1 MSKELEFKKEFL
13 GLLNV
18 EQEKEAKI
26 IKNLNIILGREL
38 YLPNPIIIVK
48 NKLYEIEKTFNDAN
62 MPYYS
67 SVIHNILSI
76 YFLKQIEKNYDSMNN
91 LIDKINKFKV
101 GIIANINKKIAYKM
115 IEKEVLEYEK
125 TCDLISS
132 FKLNDIRPAINF
144 YLNTA
149 LLEPSTYLLTFFN
162 IKSIL
167 DKLGI
172 KVNLIEELKLATEKE
187 NIATKKF
194 ADEIKEMATEIKN
207 GK

>member
-132 FKLNDIRPAINF
+132 FKLSDIRPAIVF
-144 YLNTA
+144 LPKYCFIRT
-149 LLEPSTYLLTFFN
+149 EHVPTYIF
-162 IKSIL
+162 
-167 DKLGI
+167 
-172 KVNLIEELKLATEKE
+172 
-187 NIATKKF
+187 
-194 ADEIKEMATEIKN
+194 
-207 GK
+207 

>member
-101 GIIANINKKIAYKM
+101 GIIANINKKIVYKM

-132 FKLNDIRPAINF
+132 FELSDIRPAINF